1 MTLLLFYL
9 FFASIGIIVGSFL
22 SVVIYYHLP
31 IMMQRNYRVLTYPI
45 AAVLV
50 AMLIVAF
57 MVTTTQLVF
66 YVPVFKELFDRFGAA
81 LHYFTLM
88 IMIVMFNTVSEW
100 MQKYWH
106 IGIVVVY
113 DYFKKRLPKCNHF
126 LDRTLL
132 KLPVVG
138 IILNKSAI
146 ARFARTL
153 STLSTLSATGVPLVE
168 ALESAAGACGS
179 IIYAEAVMKIREEVS
194 MGQSLQTAMAQ
205 VGLFPQM
212 VQHLIAI
219 GEEAGSMDAILAKVA
234 DLYEA
239 EVDNLMNNLHSSLM
253 DSIIRVI
260 LGILFVFVILGIL
273 FGGFIVV
280 MYLIGLVEIK

>member
-1 MTLLLFYL
+1 
-9 FFASIGIIVGSFL
+9 
-22 SVVIYYHLP
+22 
-31 IMMQRNYRVLTYPI
+31 
-45 AAVLV
+45 
-50 AMLIVAF
+50 
-57 MVTTTQLVF
+57 
-66 YVPVFKELFDRFGAA
+66 
-81 LHYFTLM
+81 
-88 IMIVMFNTVSEW
+88 
-100 MQKYWH
+100 
-106 IGIVVVY
+106 VY
-113 DYFKKRLPKCNHF
+113 DYFKKRLPKFNHF

-146 ARFARTL
+146 ARFAR
-153 STLSTLSATGVPLVE
+153 TLSTLSATGVPLVE

-239 EVDNLMNNLHSSLM
+239 EVGNLVNN
-253 DSIIRVI
+253 
-260 LGILFVFVILGIL
+260 FVV
-273 FGGFIVV
+273 
-280 MYLIGLVEIK
+280 